1 MTSQVKKTI
10 IITGAAGGIGS
21 AAAAHFAAAGAQ
33 LMLVDLSLDALDT
46 LRKNLLQAPV
56 DGCAIDE
63 SSVQVCAADVSKADQ
78 VEHYVEQTKACFG
91 GVDCFMNN
99 AGVEGPIA
107 AITDF
112 PLEDFEQVMAVNVT
126 GVWLGMKYVVPLMQ
140 ESIAQNTGGS
150 IIITSSVGGVMGSPG
165 MSAYV
170 TSKHAVIGIM
180 RTAALE
186 LAAQNIRV
194 NTIHPGMVDTGMA
207 QRIAEN
213 SGLGVDSFAEQ
224 ICANTPLGRYA
235 QPQDIIGMIDFLFS
249 EASSYCTGQQYF
261 IDGGMG
267 AA

>member
-1 MTSQVKKTI
+1 MTSENSKTI

-21 AAAAHFAAAGAQ
+21 VAASHFAGTGAQ
-33 LMLVDLSLDALDT
+33 LMLVDLSEQALEALRSELIAKHNLD
-46 LRKNLLQAPV
+46 
-56 DGCAIDE
+56 DE
-63 SSVQVCAADVSKADQ
+63 VVQICAADVSQAEQ
-78 VEHYVEQTKACFG
+78 VERYVHQTEERFG
-91 GVDCFMNN
+91 RVDCFMNN
-99 AGVEGPIA
+99 AGIEGPLA
-107 AITDF
+107 PITDF
-112 PLEDFEQVMAVNVT
+112 PLAEFEKVMAVNVT

-140 ESIAQNTGGS
+140 RSGGS

-186 LAAQNIRV
+186 LAANNIRV

-213 SGLGVDSFAEQ
+213 SGIGVENFSEQ

-235 QPQDIIGMIDFLFS
+235 QPQDIVGMIEFLFS
-249 EASSYCTGQQYF
+249 DASSYCTGQQYF